1 MATSANRASI
11 DATRSKPPRL
21 QTSFHRQPNRERSG
35 TAGTTSSRTAPTSPL
50 QTIHTGIPDS
60 TATTI
65 PAGDQRFVLPDPLAF
80 QYLAGDPS
88 TRVLERHRELEGY
101 ECYVV
106 EQWATSRSHP
116 TFTITTYTGDPSHSV
131 VVGVLSVPLDER
143 TWSAKLRVYFKA
155 LNQYHARRRETPL
168 GILMVTNLSGFPSS
182 LTVIPVPD
190 GDIRKHRADFF
201 VNEDL
206 KRLNC
211 AGRVGT
217 TISTPAAATTAKF
230 YQLYRT
236 SDKNDVYDS
245 VIELVRLCQSA
256 LMLFDRLEIDYA
268 DGLLCDVTE
277 RAINDWWLD
286 IGSTYYNVE
295 PHDGILG
302 PTTVAGLLGLLM
314 GARNRLH
321 SLGAPVAKD
330 AFDVEAMKKG
340 IGSFQ
345 KQQRVQRTRR
355 LDRKTLDRLH
365 RATAKAA
372 NSDGYWAVPKAVKS
386 TVAELSG
393 KGGEMVMDVVG
404 RRDRAGIAEI
414 ETCDMERFVQLV
426 QGERAKWLW
435 YGKSLK
441 KSATKDPLGATD
453 RPADGLKRL
462 EDWRQLSFR
471 QDDHGGYQWTA
482 RKSMADGLTSGK
494 RDPHDD
500 AGTPFEDTDEE
511 ERSKSLLKRSSGFKE
526 AKSGI
531 GKFRG
536 AVGLG
541 GHHRHTASK
550 DDTPQTPRSPQSP
563 LPPQS
568 PLEDT
573 PSPRVSK
580 EQRRRPLLQ
589 RALSSPVSSVG
600 SPKSP
605 MVEQRQAPTEG
616 TIPEYT
622 NGALNPGYAASYM
635 ETSAK
640 RSSESLR
647 PPSYTSKDLQT
658 APADPGT
665 DDASDSVTVDAAS
678 VAGSVYNDI
687 ALNEVLPTGPETEQ
701 DVSRLMKRTVS
712 YSRLIDINFQSHN
725 PDAYP
730 RHLSFSLAEDSVL
743 SWTSLNASSSA
754 ISISDPRTEL
764 LDEKLTAE
772 SSKHLRH
779 MINDL
784 STNTAAFSQAQ
795 LYTLTSL
802 LTKYDDDQQTLDAL
816 YRPHVDHLHA
826 LQTDAEG
833 IVRSEREALEE
844 KGKEIEGLAAKL
856 EYEING
862 LRAKVEDVEVGVQD
876 FAKGVARVE
885 DRVRELE
892 KDAERDE
899 QKGWRCVIS

>member
-1 MATSANRASI
+1 MATNVHKESADGHRF
-11 DATRSKPPRL
+11 KPPRL
-21 QTSFHRQPNRERSG
+21 QTSFHRQPTRDRSG
-35 TAGTTSSRTAPTSPL
+35 TSGTTSSRNAPNSPV
-50 QTIHTGIPDS
+50 QTQQSSTIDS
-60 TATTI
+60 SVTDN
-65 PAGDQRFVLPDPLAF
+65 PAGHQRFVLPDPLAF
-80 QYLAGDPS
+80 QYLAADPS
-88 TRVLERHRELEGY
+88 TRVLDRYRELEGY

-116 TFTITTYTGDPSHSV
+116 TFTITTYTGDVSHSV

-143 TWSAKLRVYFKA
+143 TWSPKLRVYFKA

-190 GDIRKHRADFF
+190 GDIKKHRADFF

-211 AGRVGT
+211 AGRVGMT
-217 TISTPAAATTAKF
+217 LSAPAAATTAKF

-245 VIELVRLCQSA
+245 VVELVRLCQSA
-256 LMLFDRLEIDYA
+256 LMLFDKLEIDYA

-277 RAINDWWLD
+277 RAINDWWLE

-340 IGSFQ
+340 ISSFQ

-441 KSATKDPLGATD
+441 KTTMREPLGVGE

-471 QDDHGGYQWTA
+471 QDEHGGYQWTA
-482 RKSMADGLTSGK
+482 RKSMADGLTSGG
-494 RDPHDD
+494 RDAYDD
-500 AGTPFEDTDEE
+500 TGTPFEDTDEE
-511 ERSKSLLKRSSGFKE
+511 ERTKGLLKRTSGFKE

-541 GHHRHTASK
+541 GHHKHTASREEP
-550 DDTPQTPRSPQSP
+550 PQTPRSPQSP
-563 LPPQS
+563 RPPQS
-568 PLEDT
+568 PVEET
-573 PSPRVSK
+573 PSPRASK

-589 RALSSPVSSVG
+589 RARSSPVSSVG
-600 SPKSP
+600 SPQSP
-605 MVEQRQAPTEG
+605 MLEQKQAPTQD
-616 TIPEYT
+616 TIPEYLDQAST
-622 NGALNPGYAASYM
+622 LGYAASYM
-635 ETSAK
+635 ETATK
-640 RSSESLR
+640 RSSESPR
-647 PPSYTSKDLQT
+647 PPSYRTKDLQS
-658 APADPGT
+658 ADADPGT
-665 DDASDSVTVDAAS
+665 DDASESVTVEAAS
-678 VAGSVYNDI
+678 VAGSVYNDVP
-687 ALNEVLPTGPETEQ
+687 LNEVLPTGPETEQ

-712 YSRLIDINFQSHN
+712 YSRVVDVNLQTHN
-725 PDAYP
+725 EDAYP

-743 SWTSLNASSSA
+743 SWTSIISSSEA
-754 ISISDPRTEL
+754 VSISDPRKEL
-764 LDEKLTAE
+764 LEENLIAE

-779 MINDL
+779 LINDL
-784 STNTAAFSQAQ
+784 NMNTAAFTQAQ
-795 LYTLTSL
+795 LYTLSSL
-802 LTKYDDDQQTLDAL
+802 LTKYDEDQQTLESL

-844 KGKEIEGLAAKL
+844 KSKEIEGLAAKL

-876 FAKGVARVE
+876 FAKGVGRVE

-892 KDAERDE
+892 KDAERSE
-899 QKGWRCVIS
+899 QRGWRCVVS